1 MAETSIIVDS
11 SDEGERR
18 RTERRLNGRIADLTL
33 PELRRILITTMLGA
47 VVLVLFLWMVRSVV
61 IAAILGLI
69 IGFYIRPLY
78 LWILQRTNR
87 STLSAILTLLV

>member
-1 MAETSIIVDS
+1 MADPIVIMDPT
-11 SDEGERR
+11 DEGERR

-61 IAAILGLI
+61 IAE
-69 IGFYIRPLY
+69 IGRASC
-78 LWILQRTNR
+78 RER
-87 STLSAILTLLV
+87 V